1 MPLTSRSPYD
11 SKTLLAKY
19 YDLPQPDDKIQVMYV
34 WIDGSGEN
42 LRCKTMTLQEE
53 PKVPEGTLTVYLQ
66 RFLFLFLWIN
76 LWKENFIEVNHLIGY
91 LLTSLNFVLKWNYRS
106 QIPLL

>member
-19 YDLPQPDDKIQVMYV
+19 YDLPQPEDKIQVMYV

-42 LRCKTMTLQEE
+42 LRCKTMTMEHE
-53 PKVPEGTLTVYLQ
+53 PEKPDGKLNVILKFVYL
-66 RFLFLFLWIN
+66 FHP
-76 LWKENFIEVNHLIGY
+76 E
-91 LLTSLNFVLKWNYRS
+91 
-106 QIPLL
+106 